1 MFYSRPGCHLCES
14 AEEILTDLE
23 KELPITF
30 KKFNIDESDELTEKY
45 GLYIPVIE
53 VDGEMIQY
61 GRFVKSD
68 IKKRL
73 QAILKD

>member
-30 KKFNIDESDELTEKY
+30 KKFNIDESYELTEKY

>member
-61 GRFVKSD
+61 GQFVKSD